1 MKPRNKTSLYTD
13 VTNRIIAELEEGRL
27 PWVQP
32 WSAEQLSAPLGLPKN
47 AATGRT
53 YSGINILILWDAAAE
68 HIRSTQRWLTYRQAQ
83 ALGGTVRKGEK
94 GVTVCYADRFTPK
107 TEIECAADTGE
118 EPQQVAF
125 LKRYTVFNVDQ
136 CDGLA
141 DELYAVSAPLPE
153 REIIPNAEAMIAATG
168 ADIRI
173 GGAKAFYNT
182 AHDFIAIPP
191 QQAFFDQINFY
202 RTAFHELSHWTGHKS
217 RLDREFT
224 GKFGSESYAR
234 EELVAE
240 LSAAFICAEIGIR
253 PTVRHADYIGAWL
266 EVLREDEKAIFRATS
281 QASKAAT
288 FMISTLS
295 LQEKQRDD

>member
-32 WSAEQLSAPLGLPKN
+32 WNAEHLSAPLGLPKN

-53 YSGINILILWDAAAE
+53 YSGINILILWDAVAE
-68 HIRSTQRWLTYRQAQ
+68 HIRSTQCWLTYMQAQ

-107 TEIECAADTGE
+107 AEIERAAEVGE

-136 CDGLA
+136 CDGLGN
-141 DELYAVSAPLPE
+141 DLYTAPAPMPE
-153 REIIPNAEAMIAATG
+153 REIILHAEAAIAATG

-173 GGAKAFYNT
+173 GGAKAFYNP

-191 QQAFFDQINFY
+191 QPAFFEQINFY

-224 GKFGSESYAR
+224 GKFGSKSYAR

-240 LSAAFICAEIGIR
+240 LSAAFVCAELGIK

-266 EVLREDEKAIFRATS
+266 EVLREDEKAIFHAAS
-281 QASKAAT
+281 QASKAAEY
-288 FMISTLS
+288 IQSNS
-295 LQEKQRDD
+295 KRIH

>member
-32 WSAEQLSAPLGLPKN
+32 WSAEHLPAPLGLPKN
-47 AATGRT
+47 AATGRA

-68 HIRSTQRWLTYRQAQ
+68 HIRSTQRWLTFKQAQ
-83 ALGGTVRKGEK
+83 TLGGSVRKGEK
-94 GVTVCYADRFTPK
+94 GVTVCYANRFTPK
-107 TEIECAADTGE
+107 TEIERAGEVGE

-136 CDGLA
+136 CDGLGN
-141 DELYAVSAPLPE
+141 DLYAAPAPLPE
-153 REIIPNAEAMIAATG
+153 REIIPHAEAAIAVTG

-173 GGAKAFYNT
+173 GGAKAFYNP
-182 AHDFIAIPP
+182 AHDFIAIPQ
-191 QQAFFDQINFY
+191 QQAFFEQINFY

-224 GKFGSESYAR
+224 GKFGSKSYAR
-234 EELVAE
+234 EKLVAE
-240 LSAAFICAEIGIR
+240 LSAAFICAELGIR

-266 EVLREDEKAIFRATS
+266 EVLRADEKAIFHAAS
-281 QASKAAT
+281 QASKAAN
-288 FMISTLS
+288 FIFSN
-295 LQEKQRDD
+295 

>member
-13 VTNRIIAELEEGRL
+13 VTNRIIIELEEGRL

-47 AATGRT
+47 AATGRA
-53 YSGINILILWDAAAE
+53 YSGINILILWDATAE
-68 HIRSTQRWLTYRQAQ
+68 HIRSTQRWLTFKQAQ
-83 ALGGTVRKGEK
+83 TLGGTVRKGEK

-107 TEIECAADTGE
+107 TEIDRAAEAGE
-118 EPQQVAF
+118 QPQQVAF

-136 CDGLA
+136 CDGLG
-141 DELYAVSAPLPE
+141 DDLYADPAPLPE
-153 REIIPNAEAMIAATG
+153 REIIPHAEAVIAATG
-168 ADIRI
+168 ADIRM
-173 GGAKAFYNT
+173 GGAKAFYNP

-217 RLDREFT
+217 RLDREFS

-240 LSAAFICAEIGIR
+240 LSTGFICAELGIR
-253 PTVRHADYIGAWL
+253 PTVCHADYIGAWL
-266 EVLREDEKAIFRATS
+266 EALREDDKAIFRAAS
-281 QASKAAT
+281 QASKAAE
-288 FMISTLS
+288 FVIGGAN
-295 LQEKQRDD
+295 

>member
-32 WSAEQLSAPLGLPKN
+32 WSAEHLSAPLGLPKN
-47 AATGRT
+47 AATGRA

-68 HIRSTQRWLTYRQAQ
+68 HIRSTQRWLTFKQAQ
-83 ALGGTVRKGEK
+83 KLGGTVRKGEK

-107 TEIECAADTGE
+107 TEIERAAELGD

-125 LKRYTVFNVDQ
+125 LKRYTVFNIDQ
-136 CDGLA
+136 CDGLGN
-141 DELYAVSAPLPE
+141 DLYAAPAPMPE
-153 REIIPNAEAMIAATG
+153 QEIIPHAEAVIAATG

-173 GGAKAFYNT
+173 GGAKAFYNP

-202 RTAFHELSHWTGHKS
+202 RTAFHELSHWTGHKT

-224 GKFGSESYAR
+224 GKFGSKSYAR

-240 LSAAFICAEIGIR
+240 LSAAFICTELGIR
-253 PTVRHADYIGAWL
+253 PTARHADYIGAWL
-266 EVLREDEKAIFRATS
+266 EVLREDEKAIFRAAS
-281 QASKAAT
+281 QASKAAD
-288 FMISTLS
+288 FILS
-295 LQEKQRDD
+295 PDT

>member
-47 AATGRT
+47 AATGRA
-53 YSGINILILWDAAAE
+53 YSGINILILWDAATE
-68 HIRSTQRWLTYRQAQ
+68 HIRSTQRWLTFKQAQ
-83 ALGGTVRKGEK
+83 TLGGTVRKGEK

-107 TEIECAADTGE
+107 TEIERAADTGE

-125 LKRYTVFNVDQ
+125 LKRYTIFNIDQ
-136 CDGLA
+136 CEGLA
-141 DELYAVSAPLPE
+141 DEQYAAPAPLLE
-153 REIIPNAEAMIAATG
+153 REIIPHAEAVIAETG

-173 GGAKAFYNT
+173 GGAKAFYNP
-182 AHDFIAIPP
+182 AHDFISIPQ

-240 LSAAFICAEIGIR
+240 LSAAFICAELGIR

-266 EVLREDEKAIFRATS
+266 EVLREDEKAIFRAAS
-281 QASKAAT
+281 QASRAAEAILT
-288 FMISTLS
+288 AN
-295 LQEKQRDD
+295 